1 MRWGWLDT
9 PKERLVT
16 ASRVFLDLSC
26 QILLLF
32 FIYIMVFRRIQAALD
47 LYVKDPDPLL
57 QFLLNLFCGDYFCV
71 LDWFHTFDRFLGIA
85 RFSLTVLICMT
96 VLLLTWHTIRFG
108 YRMARGMIFIYI
120 GAFRLVLRSLGKV
133 LPTISMPRPTFP
145 TFMSEAMMP
154 GSPFIDL
161 RPAKGT
167 FAFKQGS
174 RVVGHGCRIGMRLV
188 APLHVTSHDNLVMV
202 DGNGREHACPE
213 FEYLASDVGYVNMP
227 LAFGTPDTKVGPLVK
242 GVASIAGTE
251 RFSGSVGTIEP
262 YGFEASR
269 YDGSTRPG
277 MSGSLYTVGG
287 QAIAMHL
294 GGTPTANVGMS
305 LMYIKMLLSE
315 LDYKPESSDLALL
328 RKAMGGK
335 KKKLMFRL
343 TGDPDLVE
351 VLYNGRYYRVDR
363 SYVEAEEDAEYE
375 AQMEERMFGTGSDAK
390 YMRESAET
398 DTDDDE
404 VADQPAEDPVPEYSG
419 NGICPAG
426 QSSSRAAVI
435 PAYTPENGGGTSTT
449 SQKATTVLVGPKE
462 ASKKSS
468 APSKSTQ
475 PSAKARQRTRTRQRL
490 MNLKLSLAD
499 LYRSI
504 ESGTI
509 PLTSLETELRGMLN
523 SAQQS
528 QA

>member
-1 MRWGWLDT
+1 MRWECLNA

-16 ASRVFLDLSC
+16 AFRVFLDLCC

-32 FIYIMVFRRIQAALD
+32 FIYIMVFRRLQAAFD

-57 QFLLNLFCGDYFCV
+57 DFFLRLFCSDYFCMIN
-71 LDWFHTFDRFLGIA
+71 WFDSIDSMLYYA
-85 RFSLTVLICMT
+85 RLSLTVLICMT
-96 VLLLTWHTIRFG
+96 VMILTWHTIRFG
-108 YRMARGMIFIYI
+108 YRMARGMIVLYI
-120 GAFRLVLRSLGKV
+120 SAFRLVFTSVMRI
-133 LPTISMPRPTFP
+133 LPTVSVPRLQLPRFI
-145 TFMSEAMMP
+145 SEAAMP

-167 FAFKQGS
+167 FAFKRDG
-174 RVVGHGCRIGMRLV
+174 RVIGHGCRIGMRVV
-188 APLHVTSHDNLVMV
+188 APLHVTSHEDLVMV
-202 DGNGREHACPE
+202 DGNGKEHACPE
-213 FEYLASDVGYVNMP
+213 FEYLASDVGYANMP
-227 LAFGTPDTKVGPLVK
+227 PAFGLPDTKVGPLVK

-328 RKAMGGK
+328 KKAMGGRK
-335 KKKLMFRL
+335 RKLMFRL

-351 VLYNGRYYRVDR
+351 VLYAGRYYRVDR
-363 SYVEAEEDAEYE
+363 AYVEAEDDDEFE
-375 AQMEERMFGTGSDAK
+375 AQMERQFGTGSDAR
-390 YMRESAET
+390 YMHEAAESDGEP
-398 DTDDDE
+398 E
-404 VADQPAEDPVPEYSG
+404 VPQPAVDPVPEYSG
-419 NGICPAG
+419 NGMCPAG
-426 QSSSRAAVI
+426 QSSSRAGAI
-435 PAYTPENGGGTSTT
+435 PAFTPESAGGISTT
-449 SQKATTVLVGPKE
+449 SQKTTTVSVGPKE
-462 ASKKSS
+462 TKKKLSV
-468 APSKSTQ
+468 PSKSTQ
-475 PSAKARQRTRTRQRL
+475 PSARTRQRTRSRQRL
-490 MNLKLSLAD
+490 MNLKLSLVD

-509 PLTSLETELRGMLN
+509 PLTSLETELRGILN
-523 SAQQS
+523 SVQQS